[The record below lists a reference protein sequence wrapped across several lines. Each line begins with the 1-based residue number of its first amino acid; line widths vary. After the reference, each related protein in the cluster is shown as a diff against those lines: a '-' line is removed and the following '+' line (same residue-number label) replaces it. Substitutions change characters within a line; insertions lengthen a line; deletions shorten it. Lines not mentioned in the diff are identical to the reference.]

1 MLTEAGEGQPRWRE
15 HDKQRP
21 RKAAASETRRCQ
33 MDQSGTR
40 EGEGTNLRR
49 KVGVKW

>member
-1 MLTEAGEGQPRWRE
+1 MLTEAREGQPRWRE

-33 MDQSGTR
+33 MDQSGTWK
-40 EGEGTNLRR
+40 GEGKNLRR
-49 KVGVKW
+49 KVGVKR

>member
-1 MLTEAGEGQPRWRE
+1 MLTEAGEGQPRRRE

-21 RKAAASETRRCQ
+21 RKAAASETRHRQ
-33 MDQSGTR
+33 MGQRGTR
-40 EGEGTNLRR
+40 KGEGTNLRR